1 MDLTSIKTK
10 LQPMHFEHYN
20 DINEFIGDCK
30 LIFSNC
36 AVFNAVSS
44 VFYISVHIFL
54 FIIQFVSIPNF
65 NWLIHLQI
73 T

>member
-44 VFYISVHIFL
+44 VLIFL
-54 FIIQFVSIPNF
+54 FTYFYLSF
-65 NWLIHLQI
+65 NSSLSRILIGWS
-73 T
+73 TCK